1 MFCKTKNCVLFK
13 LQKWWWD
20 KKIANLC
27 LKKVESVKKGE
38 KEKFGMNLSFFCVL
52 FNLHKWWW
60 NNQLQI
66 YLSKKC
72 KGGKKKVKK
81 RNWD

>member
-38 KEKFGMNLSFFCVL
+38 KEKFGMNLSAQWPWHPIKV
-52 FNLHKWWW
+52 
-60 NNQLQI
+60 I
-66 YLSKKC
+66 AYL
-72 KGGKKKVKK
+72 V
-81 RNWD
+81 